1 MLSKAY
7 ANPIAA
13 STSRDALEHFQWAPT
28 ASVQMVQAN
37 FAALQNTQE
46 SAVEDT
52 RLHEGLERIDPMSD
66 KEWMVFLMKVWP
78 RYVSTLYIDH
88 KSAFVDPATMFA
100 FIIQREAFD
109 KPTGVTDSLCALSSR
124 DHAAAMQALLQD
136 DPALFDRVYLSD
148 GVAGLLA
155 LVRAAVECYRCKGAH
170 YKWQCTAAPSL
181 EEQKGERDP
190 LKWGKVPMCVI
201 DPSKDLK
208 RSVFALP
215 GRDSARPD
223 KATLDALSMSMA
235 PVLQDL
241 SELRTEI
248 MAKFH
253 THEQNLIE
261 IGKTQHALCLNVI
274 ALQNG
279 PL

>member
-1 MLSKAY
+1 
-7 ANPIAA
+7 
-13 STSRDALEHFQWAPT
+13 
-28 ASVQMVQAN
+28 
-37 FAALQNTQE
+37 
-46 SAVEDT
+46 
-52 RLHEGLERIDPMSD
+52 
-66 KEWMVFLMKVWP
+66 
-78 RYVSTLYIDH
+78 
-88 KSAFVDPATMFA
+88 MFA
-100 FIIQREAFD
+100 FIVQREAFD
-109 KPTGVTDSLCALSSR
+109 KSTGVTDSLCALSSR
-124 DHAAAMQALLQD
+124 DNAAAMQALLQD
-136 DPALFDRVYLSD
+136 DPAVFDRVYLSD

-181 EEQKGERDP
+181 EEQHGERDP

-201 DPSKDLK
+201 DPSKAVK